1 LTRNLPSDEIP
12 RQARNDVVLKFK
24 ILKKIAFILILFSIS
39 GNISAQWNTDRIM
52 TIGRNALFFE
62 DYVLA
67 IQYFSQ
73 VIRIRPY
80 SAEPFMYR
88 CIAKA
93 QLGDFIGA
101 DNDCTEAI
109 NRNPFIPRAYST
121 RGFARRQLGYFRE
134 AADDFTRA
142 LEFSPNSS
150 FLLLARMDA
159 LANLGEYE
167 NAFADL
173 TRYMQINPRMT
184 ELHFEKGRLQMAL
197 NDTIGAEKTFNR
209 FVELEPRNS
218 LAWSARAL
226 LHLQR
231 NELDS
236 ALADYNKAIELNS
249 TFAGDFINRG
259 VIHVQKHNFMQA
271 LNDYDTAIRMDRNN
285 TLAFYNRA
293 LLRANLG
300 DTNNALDDLNVVI
313 RQEPNHME
321 ARLRK
326 ATLEFEL
333 GNFQEAINDYKIIL
347 ERFPNFIPAFM
358 GIAHAHQSMGNRT
371 EAQRYA
377 IMAMDIEEK
386 LARARENQEEKE
398 EEEIVA
404 ENIIAEKTQQSNLNR
419 RMEVFNRFTAQN
431 MERAERESRFTNP
444 ARGAVQHR
452 HTDLVTERN
461 FVLTFY
467 ARNDGLRRTNHFH
480 PLIELYNREQ
490 VLSSTLRITNNEIPL
505 TEELVEMHFNTIHN
519 ISSILTSE
527 TNDADIFFSRALEF
541 SLVRDFTNAIN
552 DLNKAILL
560 RPDFALAYFMRAN
573 IRHKQT
579 EYENHFTES
588 PTFDT
593 DRNILSE
600 RQFNFDIEMI
610 LRDYAQVIALVPDF
624 QFAHYN
630 KANVLAG
637 RRDFQ
642 GAIEHYTRAIQLDPG
657 FAEAYF
663 NRGLI
668 FLFTGEDARGMSD
681 LSKAGELGM
690 YRVYN
695 LIHRFNR

>member
-1 LTRNLPSDEIP
+1 
-12 RQARNDVVLKFK
+12 
-24 ILKKIAFILILFSIS
+24 
-39 GNISAQWNTDRIM
+39 M
-52 TIGRNALFFE
+52 TIGRNALFFD

-67 IQYFSQ
+67 IQYFNQ

-93 QLGDFIGA
+93 QLGDFQGA

-121 RGFARRQLGYFRE
+121 RGFARRRLGFFKE
-134 AADDFTRA
+134 AADDFTKA

-150 FLLLARMDA
+150 FLLLKRMDA
-159 LANLGEYE
+159 LANAGDYE
-167 NAFADL
+167 AAFADL

-184 ELHFEKGRLQMAL
+184 ELHFEKGQLQMAL

-209 FVELEPRNS
+209 FIELEPRNS

-236 ALADYNKAIELNS
+236 ALVDYNEAIRLNP

-259 VIHVQKHNFMQA
+259 VIHARKNNFMQA

-285 TLAFYNRA
+285 TLALFNRA

-300 DTNNALDDLNVVI
+300 DTNNALDDLNAII
-313 RQEPNHME
+313 RQDPNHME

-326 ATLEFEL
+326 ASLEFEL

-347 ERFPNFIPAFM
+347 ERFPNFIPAYM
-358 GIAHAHQSMGNRT
+358 SIAHAHQSMGNRT

-377 IMAMDIEEK
+377 IMAMDMEEK
-386 LARARENQEEKE
+386 LVQERANRGNEDENEEM
-398 EEEIVA
+398 IVA
-404 ENIIAEKTQQSNLNR
+404 ENQIADETQQSNLNR
-419 RMEVFNRFTAQN
+419 RMEMFNRFTAQN
-431 MERAERESRFTNP
+431 MERAERESRFASP
-444 ARGAVQHR
+444 SRGAVQHQ
-452 HTDLVTERN
+452 HTELVNERN

-467 ARNDGLRRTNHFH
+467 ARNDALRRTNHFH
-480 PLIELYNREQ
+480 PLVELYNRQ
-490 VLSSTLRITNNEIPL
+490 RILSSVLRITNNEIPL
-505 TEELVEMHFNTIHN
+505 TEELVEMHFNTISR
-519 ISSILTSE
+519 ISSTLTSD
-527 TNDADIFFSRALEF
+527 TNDADIFFSRAMEY
-541 SLVRDFTNAIN
+541 SLVRDFTNTIN

-573 IRHKQT
+573 IRHKKT
-579 EYENHFTES
+579 EYENHFEEN

-593 DRNILSE
+593 NRNSLSE
-600 RQFNFDIEMI
+600 RQFNFDLEMI

-630 KANVLAG
+630 KANVLAS

-642 GAIEHYTRAIQLDPG
+642 TAILHYTRAIEIDPG

-668 FLFTGEDARGMSD
+668 FLFTGEDTRGMSD

-695 LIHRFNR
+695 LIHRFNQ